1 VRVVSEGPPS
11 LRDWALSWIRGS
23 IESYLRGKTPINI
36 VKGRIKRAIESYGV
50 KPEEVDTIINL
61 LQIDPSLTIPRE
73 LREER
78 ARPLVRFIEEL
89 KEGEKSG

>member
-1 VRVVSEGPPS
+1 MRES
-11 LRDWALSWIRGS
+11 ALSWIRGS

-50 KPEEVDTIINL
+50 KPEEIGAIVNL
-61 LQIDPSLTIPRE
+61 LQIDPLLTIPRE

-78 ARPLVRFIEEL
+78 ARPLLGFVEEL
-89 KEGEKSG
+89 KKGEKND

>member
-1 VRVVSEGPPS
+1 M
-11 LRDWALSWIRGS
+11 RDWALNWIRGS

-50 KPEEVDTIINL
+50 KPEEVGTIINL
-61 LQIDPSLTIPRE
+61 LQVDPSLTIPRE

-78 ARPLVRFIEEL
+78 ARPLLEFVEEL
-89 KEGEKSG
+89 RKGEKSG

>member
-1 VRVVSEGPPS
+1 MSTEASPS
-11 LRDWALSWIRGS
+11 MRDWALNWIRGS

-50 KPEEVDTIINL
+50 KPEEIGTIINL
-61 LQIDPSLTIPRE
+61 LQVDPSLTIPRE

-78 ARPLVRFIEEL
+78 ARPLLEFVEEL
-89 KEGEKSG
+89 RKGGRSG

>member
-1 VRVVSEGPPS
+1 MSTETTPYVRN
-11 LRDWALSWIRGS
+11 WALNWVRGS
-23 IESYLRGKTPINI
+23 IESYLRGNTPINI

-50 KPEEVDTIINL
+50 KPEEISTIINL

-78 ARPLVRFIEEL
+78 ARPLIEFIEQL
-89 KEGEKSG
+89 KKSGKSG